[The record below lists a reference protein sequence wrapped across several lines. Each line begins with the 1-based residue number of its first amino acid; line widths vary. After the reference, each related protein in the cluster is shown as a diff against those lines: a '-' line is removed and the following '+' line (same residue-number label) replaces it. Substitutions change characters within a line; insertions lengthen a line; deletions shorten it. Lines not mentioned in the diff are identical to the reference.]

1 MGGKSSQS
9 TQTVSIPPE
18 ILARYNAVNARAE
31 TTAQTP
37 FQQYSTNP
45 ADFVAPLT
53 STQQAGIAN
62 TNYYSGAAQ
71 PYYQA
76 ATGQLASAQQAAV
89 PYYGQATQNVGEA
102 QNVGNTLAGGSLG
115 ALAGA
120 SAASA
125 PYYGQATQNVGQAQ
139 NVGNALAGGSLDAL
153 AAASAASSPYYG
165 QANQN
170 IANAQNAGNTLAY
183 GSLGALGGASAAAN
197 PLQQQAQAGLAG
209 AFGAAQPFNMAAA
222 GQYLTG
228 LQQGQDFSQMA
239 YGSGQQA
246 LRGAQPFQGMA
257 TQYMGA
263 GAQAVNPMAL
273 GADQINQY
281 MSPYLSTV
289 LQGTAGLQNQMNQ
302 QAMAGQTGNAIRSG
316 AFGGDRAGIAAANLA
331 QQQQLA
337 NSKIFSDILN
347 QGYGQALGTAQQQQ
361 QLGLGAE
368 QANRA
373 ALQQAAQQSLAI
385 GQQGFGQGLSA
396 AQQQAAL
403 GQQLYGMGAGAGQNL
418 ASLGQQIYGQGTG
431 TAQQQAALAQQLFG
445 QGSTA
450 AQQIAGLGQ
459 QQFGQ
464 GMTAAQQQAAMGQ
477 QLFGQG
483 ATTAQQIAGL
493 GQQQFGQGMT
503 AAQQNAALGQQLFG
517 QGATTAQQLAGL
529 GQQQFGQG
537 MTAAQQNAALGQGL
551 YGMGANTSQQLAA
564 LGQGAQGAGLQGSQA
579 QLAAGQAQQQTEQA
593 GLQALYNQ
601 FLQQQS
607 YPFQTAQFLANIAMG
622 TGALSGSTTQTNQAG
637 GGFSDR
643 RLKENIRP
651 VGKTFDGQ
659 TIYSYNFKG
668 EPQTEIGLIAQ
679 EVEKKHPEAVGLAG
693 GYKTVHYGKATDDA
707 ADRGHFAYGGS
718 AMGGGVM
725 PQHAG
730 EGFYNGGDVGGFDP
744 GLMQQILASYQQMY
758 APISAPQN
766 PTGGLGAAGFV
777 PAGNLPVGSLQTAGE
792 LPAMRDPM
800 ANAANAASIGKS
812 VGEIGGKIGAWKW
825 GEEEEKDPDRKDLPK
840 EFSDGEWRRGGR
852 TGLAGGGVPTE
863 ISIPNEKEKVE
874 VLKPAAAPEPPKDN
888 TADLIK
894 TAAQIAMMAAAN
906 GGRIGYAAGGT
917 PYGNDGGYLSGVL
930 EEQNKIKPPE
940 LMTAGNAPGQGPGFL
955 DKAAK
960 GAGLVKN
967 VLGIGKMLGIS
978 DRRAKENIR
987 PVGKTFD
994 GQTVYSFNY
1003 KGDKQTQMG
1012 LIAQEVEKRHPSA
1025 VGTAG
1030 GMKTVNYK
1038 KATGP
1043 AAKRGHFAEGG
1054 VAGFERMGEAEEPDF
1069 NLDPED
1075 IIAGGDQEFE
1085 ALLRPSPRQQM
1096 EMPKPAGLG
1105 ALEQSTKEFADRIA
1119 YKPEP
1124 LAAGLAPTM
1133 APSIAPKAMPKVMPT
1148 TGGSG
1153 VRSVRNN
1160 NPGNIED
1167 GSFAKRLPG
1176 YAGGDGRFAIFKNP
1190 NDGRSAQM
1198 TLIRSYINR
1207 GFDTPWKIASRWAPP
1222 TEKGNDTPMYAKK
1235 IAQMAGV
1242 GVHDRV
1248 SASVIPQIA
1257 NAQTFVEGGQKALQH
1272 FLPGKSEGGLIGRHG
1287 YQTAGF
1293 VNPEDE
1299 QKPVGLAAAETP
1311 ATDAAPPVEDIVVN
1325 AKPKKPENI
1334 LPELPQRGIS
1344 YGQGKEQKPAY
1355 FGGSNIP
1362 GYRYDYMTEPF
1373 FKGLKKGTASS
1384 WIPLLTGLGTF
1395 ATTPTRS
1402 VLSGLLAGAGAGA
1415 QTYASLANER
1425 NKQIPTRQAAEAR
1438 YGEATQNIAG
1448 KIFVPLG
1455 GGRYYHVPTRKVLT
1469 QDQYQNMLRN
1479 MVGNNAPGFFP
1490 EAPESAP
1497 VYQPSDAIIKPPSVK
1512 PVMPNIKPDTSTPA
1526 GIYASAYMDPIVT
1539 NAREKVA
1546 TARSQIKDIN
1556 SYLSD
1561 PSVMANP
1568 QAQQSIGGQ
1577 MLVAQTQL
1585 TDATSEYDKRLAQ
1598 LTGVPLQTLSETQR
1612 SVFNN
1617 TIERAASLAAEQQ
1630 SLRPVMLAF
1639 SSLKGDFGGGTAQGT
1654 WARIADFAKGFMG
1667 LSDESAAALAQNAN
1681 ANARL
1686 QVLQQFFPGAAG
1698 VFDPNNP
1705 GAALESIYKNYLQP
1719 RYQDLNNQIKE
1730 IKPFTQ
1736 PSGAPGTSV
1745 GVNPSIA
1752 PPPAPA
1758 PQSTPRAVRGRD
1770 NIWRGASEADINNN
1784 SSIKKGDRYRVPDG
1798 KGGWIEGVKQ

>member
-71 PYYQA
+71 PYYDA
-76 ATGQLASAQQAAV
+76 ATGQLAAAQQAAV
-89 PYYGQATQNVGEA
+89 PYYGQATQNVG
-102 QNVGNTLAGGSLG
+102 
-115 ALAGA
+115 
-120 SAASA
+120 
-125 PYYGQATQNVGQAQ
+125 QAQ
-139 NVGNALAGGSLDAL
+139 NTGNLFA
-153 AAASAASSPYYG
+153 
-165 QANQN
+165 
-170 IANAQNAGNTLAY
+170 T
-183 GSLGALGGASAAAN
+183 GSLGALGGANAAAN
-197 PLQQQAQAGLAG
+197 PLQQR
-209 AFGAAQPFNMAAA
+209 AAA
-222 GQYLTG
+222 GLTG
-228 LQQGQDFSQMA
+228 A
-239 YGSGQQA
+239 YA
-246 LRGAQPFQGMA
+246 GAQPFQNMA
-257 TQYMGA
+257 AQYMGA
-263 GAQAVNPMAL
+263 GAQAVNPNAL

-281 MSPYLSTV
+281 MSPYLSNV
-289 LQGTAGLQNQMNQ
+289 LQGTAAMQNQMNQ
-302 QAMAGQTGNAIRSG
+302 QAMSGQTGNAIRSG
-316 AFGGDRAGIAAANLA
+316 AFGGDRGGIAAANLA

-361 QLGLGAE
+361 QLGLSAE

-373 ALQQAAQQSLAI
+373 ALQQAAQQSLGI
-385 GQQGFGQGLSA
+385 GQQGFGQG
-396 AQQQAAL
+396 
-403 GQQLYGMGAGAGQNL
+403 
-418 ASLGQQIYGQGTG
+418 IT
-431 TAQQQAALAQQLFG
+431 TAQQQ
-445 QGSTA
+445 
-450 AQQIAGLGQ
+450 
-459 QQFGQ
+459 
-464 GMTAAQQQAAMGQ
+464 
-477 QLFGQG
+477 
-483 ATTAQQIAGL
+483 
-493 GQQQFGQGMT
+493 
-503 AAQQNAALGQQLFG
+503 AALGQQLFG

-537 MTAAQQNAALGQGL
+537 VTTAQQQQAIGQGL

-564 LGQGAQGAGLQGSQA
+564 LGQGAQGAGLQGAQA

-643 RLKENIRP
+643 RLKENIRE

-707 ADRGHFAYGGS
+707 ADRGHFSYGGS

-730 EGFYNGGDVGGFDP
+730 EGFYNGGGVGGFDP

-758 APISAPQN
+758 APLAGGQN
-766 PTGGLGAAGFV
+766 AGGLGAAGIV
-777 PAGNLPVGSLQTAGE
+777 PQGNLPVGSLMTAGD
-792 LPAMRDPM
+792 LPAMPS
-800 ANAANAASIGKS
+800 ATENASNMVDLGKNI
-812 VGEIGGKIGAWKW
+812 GEIGGKVGAWKW
-825 GEEEEKDPDRKDLPK
+825 DEEEKAKDPDRESLPEDLY
-840 EFSDGEWRRGGR
+840 GIYRNGGR
-852 TGLAGGGVPTE
+852 TGLAAGGVPTE
-863 ISIPNEKEKVE
+863 LSIPNEKEKVE
-874 VLKPAAAPEPPKDN
+874 VLKPADAPEPPKDN

-894 TAAQIAMMAAAN
+894 TAAQIAMMAAKN
-906 GGRIGYAAGGT
+906 GGRIGYAVGGT

-960 GAGLVKN
+960 GAGLVKD
-967 VLGIGKMLGIS
+967 VLSIGKTLGIS

-1054 VAGFERMGEAEEPDF
+1054 LAGFERMGEAEEPDF

-1085 ALLRPSPRQQM
+1085 ALLRS
-1096 EMPKPAGLG
+1096 PKPSMPTEQKGLAPLTFGDEAMRAWAEEKAKRAERLQQFGGLG
-1105 ALEQSTKEFADRIA
+1105 AASNAT
-1119 YKPEP
+1119 
-1124 LAAGLAPTM
+1124 
-1133 APSIAPKAMPKVMPT
+1133 PKAMPT
-1148 TGGSG
+1148 TSGSG

-1167 GSFAKRLPG
+1167 GSFAKGLPG

-1242 GVHDRV
+1242 GIHDRV
-1248 SASVIPQIA
+1248 SSSVIPQIA
-1257 NAQTFVEGGQKALQH
+1257 NAQTIVEGGQKALQH
-1272 FLPGKSEGGLIGRHG
+1272 FLPGKSDGGLIGRHG
-1287 YQTAGF
+1287 YQTDGF
-1293 VNPEDE
+1293 VNPEDKE
-1299 QKPVGLAAAETP
+1299 KPVGLAAAQPPAPTP
-1311 ATDAAPPVEDIVVN
+1311 EEVVKPTGVAPAEKDTTVDEILVN

-1362 GYRYDYMTEPF
+1362 GYGYDYMTEPF

-1415 QTYASLANER
+1415 QTYAGLANER
-1425 NKQIPTRQAAEAR
+1425 NKQLPTRQAASARQAEVARILSNSLLRQDPNDPSRFIYMYPGAKTGVSIDAGQRQQILQQMLTGNMNYMPPPPEGAREWSPTTVTPPTYKPSRVAPSNNSVEGIVEGAMQTPEVMSAYNSYLNAKQDQERAQRLVESPFGSEEDRTRARSQLEAAAQIANTNR
-1438 YGEATQNIAG
+1438 ATFESLMGRIADPKLAVLGTSTSQIGAANIATYE
-1448 KIFVPLG
+1448 
-1455 GGRYYHVPTRKVLT
+1455 RR
-1469 QDQYQNMLRN
+1469 
-1479 MVGNNAPGFFP
+1479 
-1490 EAPESAP
+1490 
-1497 VYQPSDAIIKPPSVK
+1497 
-1512 PVMPNIKPDTSTPA
+1512 
-1526 GIYASAYMDPIVT
+1526 
-1539 NAREKVA
+1539 VA
-1546 TARSQIKDIN
+1546 TADAYQDLKPVLSAIKDN
-1556 SYLSD
+1556 GYGAGALSGILNWAASAAD
-1561 PSVMANP
+1561 T
-1568 QAQQSIGGQ
+1568 IGLPKELFGDTRTASQ
-1577 MLVAQTQL
+1577 RQEALSAL
-1585 TDATSEYDKRLAQ
+1585 LAG
-1598 LTGVPLQTLSETQR
+1598 TGVSAD
-1612 SVFNN
+1612 VA
-1617 TIERAASLAAEQQ
+1617 TIERDPEA
-1630 SLRPVMLAF
+1630 
-1639 SSLKGDFGGGTAQGT
+1639 LKAVVNALEAKI
-1654 WARIADFAKGFMG
+1654 AR
-1667 LSDESAAALAQNAN
+1667 SESAVNAARRQISPTATPTLLDTTVPTGSP
-1681 ANARL
+1681 ARA
-1686 QVLQQFFPGAAG
+1686 GA
-1698 VFDPNNP
+1698 
-1705 GAALESIYKNYLQP
+1705 
-1719 RYQDLNNQIKE
+1719 
-1730 IKPFTQ
+1730 
-1736 PSGAPGTSV
+1736 
-1745 GVNPSIA
+1745 
-1752 PPPAPA
+1752 PAPA
-1758 PQSTPRAVRGRD
+1758 GPPSEPRRMPIGNDRF
-1770 NIWRGASEADINNN
+1770 GYASEADALNDPRLPRGSGYYVWDAKNNRFGPVRE
-1784 SSIKKGDRYRVPDG
+1784 KP
-1798 KGGWIEGVKQ
+1798 

>member
-102 QNVGNTLAGGSLG
+102 QD
-115 ALAGA
+115 
-120 SAASA
+120 
-125 PYYGQATQNVGQAQ
+125 
-139 NVGNALAGGSLDAL
+139 VGNA
-153 AAASAASSPYYG
+153 
-165 QANQN
+165 
-170 IANAQNAGNTLAY
+170 LAY
-183 GSLGALGGASAAAN
+183 GSLGALSGASAAAN

-222 GQYLTG
+222 GQYMQGAEQGRGLVGQSYGLT
-228 LQQGQDFSQMA
+228 QE
-239 YGSGQQA
+239 A
-246 LRGAQPFQGMA
+246 LGRAQPFQGMA

-403 GQQLYGMGAGAGQNL
+403 GQQLYGMGAGTGQSL

-431 TAQQQAALAQQLFG
+431 TAQQQ
-445 QGSTA
+445 
-450 AQQIAGLGQ
+450 
-459 QQFGQ
+459 
-464 GMTAAQQQAAMGQ
+464 
-477 QLFGQG
+477 
-483 ATTAQQIAGL
+483 
-493 GQQQFGQGMT
+493 
-503 AAQQNAALGQQLFG
+503 AALGQQLFG

-1054 VAGFERMGEAEEPDF
+1054 LAGFERMGEAEEPDF

-1334 LPELPQRGIS
+1334 LP
-1344 YGQGKEQKPAY
+1344 
-1355 FGGSNIP
+1355 
-1362 GYRYDYMTEPF
+1362 
-1373 FKGLKKGTASS
+1373 
-1384 WIPLLTGLGTF
+1384 
-1395 ATTPTRS
+1395 
-1402 VLSGLLAGAGAGA
+1402 
-1415 QTYASLANER
+1415 
-1425 NKQIPTRQAAEAR
+1425 
-1438 YGEATQNIAG
+1438 
-1448 KIFVPLG
+1448 
-1455 GGRYYHVPTRKVLT
+1455 
-1469 QDQYQNMLRN
+1469 
-1479 MVGNNAPGFFP
+1479 
-1490 EAPESAP
+1490 
-1497 VYQPSDAIIKPPSVK
+1497 
-1512 PVMPNIKPDTSTPA
+1512 
-1526 GIYASAYMDPIVT
+1526 
-1539 NAREKVA
+1539 
-1546 TARSQIKDIN
+1546 
-1556 SYLSD
+1556 
-1561 PSVMANP
+1561 
-1568 QAQQSIGGQ
+1568 
-1577 MLVAQTQL
+1577 
-1585 TDATSEYDKRLAQ
+1585 
-1598 LTGVPLQTLSETQR
+1598 
-1612 SVFNN
+1612 
-1617 TIERAASLAAEQQ
+1617 
-1630 SLRPVMLAF
+1630 
-1639 SSLKGDFGGGTAQGT
+1639 
-1654 WARIADFAKGFMG
+1654 
-1667 LSDESAAALAQNAN
+1667 
-1681 ANARL
+1681 
-1686 QVLQQFFPGAAG
+1686 
-1698 VFDPNNP
+1698 
-1705 GAALESIYKNYLQP
+1705 
-1719 RYQDLNNQIKE
+1719 
-1730 IKPFTQ
+1730 
-1736 PSGAPGTSV
+1736 
-1745 GVNPSIA
+1745 
-1752 PPPAPA
+1752 
-1758 PQSTPRAVRGRD
+1758 
-1770 NIWRGASEADINNN
+1770 
-1784 SSIKKGDRYRVPDG
+1784 
-1798 KGGWIEGVKQ
+1798 

>member
-102 QNVGNTLAGGSLG
+102 QNVGNTLASGSLG

-125 PYYGQATQNVGQAQ
+125 PYYGQA
-139 NVGNALAGGSLDAL
+139 
-153 AAASAASSPYYG
+153 
-165 QANQN
+165 NQN
-170 IANAQNAGNTLAY
+170 IANAQNVGDTLAY
-183 GSLGALGGASAAAN
+183 GSLGALGQASAAAN

-222 GQYLTG
+222 GQYMQGAEQGRGLAGQSYGLT
-228 LQQGQDFSQMA
+228 QE
-239 YGSGQQA
+239 A
-246 LRGAQPFQGMA
+246 LGRAQPFQGMA

-403 GQQLYGMGAGAGQNL
+403 GQQLYGMGAGTGQSL

-445 QGSTA
+445 QGSTT

-477 QLFGQG
+477 Q
-483 ATTAQQIAGL
+483 
-493 GQQQFGQGMT
+493 M
-503 AAQQNAALGQQLFG
+503 FG

-777 PAGNLPVGSLQTAGE
+777 PAANLPVGSLQTAGE

-825 GEEEEKDPDRKDLPK
+825 GDEGKKEEDREETPDEL
-840 EFSDGEWRRGGR
+840 SGIYQRGGR

-967 VLGIGKMLGIS
+967 VLGIGKMFGIS

-1054 VAGFERMGEAEEPDF
+1054 LAGFERMGEAEEPDF

-1124 LAAGLAPTM
+1124 LAAGLGAASKDASKGLGDAMRPAT
-1133 APSIAPKAMPKVMPT
+1133 ASLTGDLGTIARMIRGHEG
-1148 TGGSG
+1148 TG
-1153 VRSVRNN
+1153 
-1160 NPGNIED
+1160 
-1167 GSFAKRLPG
+1167 
-1176 YAGGDGRFAIFKNP
+1176 KNP
-1190 NDGRSAQM
+1190 LSSAVDPYQM
-1198 TLIRSYINR
+1198 IDSTFVGYFRKMYPGQAQGKSDREILSIRR
-1207 GFDTPWKIASRWAPP
+1207 TPAGIALS
-1222 TEKGNDTPMYAKK
+1222 EKMG
-1235 IAQMAGV
+1235 
-1242 GVHDRV
+1242 
-1248 SASVIPQIA
+1248 PQIIRDNARIISESGFEPNARNVYLAHFFGPKTAIKVLRA
-1257 NAQTFVEGGQKALQH
+1257 NPNTPIEQIVGSDAVNSNPFLRNKNAMGALEFAQNAMAKQQRRLAS
-1272 FLPGKSEGGLIGRHG
+1272 GKSEGGLIGRHG

-1490 EAPESAP
+1490 EAPENAP
-1497 VYQPSDAIIKPPSVK
+1497 VYQPSDAIIKPTSVK

-1577 MLVAQTQL
+1577 MQVAQTQL
-1585 TDATSEYDKRLAQ
+1585 ADATSEYEKRLAQ

-1617 TIERAASLAAEQQ
+1617 TIERAASLTAEQQ

-1639 SSLKGDFGGGTAQGT
+1639 SSLKGDFGGGTAQGA

-1667 LSDESAAALAQNAN
+1667 LSDESAAALAQNAD

-1705 GAALESIYKNYLQP
+1705 GAALESIYKDYLQP
-1719 RYQDLNNQIKE
+1719 RYQDLNNQIRE

-1770 NIWRGASEADINNN
+1770 NIWRAASEADINND
-1784 SSIKKGDRYRVPDG
+1784 SSIEKGDRYRVPDG
-1798 KGGWIEGVKQ
+1798 KGGWIEGAKQ